1 MAGFSSYSPQ
11 AAALMAA
18 ACPARRL
25 FGWDEKDPRI
35 RRVTG
40 ARING
45 GAAAAI
51 YDYPFAS
58 LTFDGVAVTSP
69 RIRLVPQ
76 GNFTGDR
83 DANIVIGMSI
93 LRRIHLYLAFEEGEV
108 YLTSAETGSP

>member
-25 FGWDEKDPRI
+25 FRLGRKRPAHPPGD
-35 RRVTG
+35 RR
-40 ARING
+40 AHQWRG
-45 GAAAAI
+45 GGG
-51 YDYPFAS
+51 DLRLPFAS

-83 DANIVIGMSI
+83 DANIVIG
-93 LRRIHLYLAFEEGEV
+93 
-108 YLTSAETGSP
+108 